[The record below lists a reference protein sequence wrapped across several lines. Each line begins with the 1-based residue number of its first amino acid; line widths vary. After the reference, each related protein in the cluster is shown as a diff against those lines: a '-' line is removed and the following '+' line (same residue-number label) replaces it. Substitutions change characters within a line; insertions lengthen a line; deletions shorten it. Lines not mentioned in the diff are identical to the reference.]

1 MADFWQGVE
10 FSHLIIKEYITKGDV
25 VVDATAGN
33 GHDTVFL
40 ADLVGRNGK
49 VFAFDIQKKAIDN
62 TGYRLEKKNLLERVK
77 LINDGHQNLHK
88 YLTDEVNGVLFNLG
102 YLPGGNKEI
111 TTGRSTT
118 LTALEKGTALLTSGG
133 IIVLVVYTGH
143 PGGMDELEGILSLV
157 KKLDQ
162 HEYNVLR
169 YNFINQESSPEVIAV
184 IRR

>member
-10 FSHLIIKEYITKGDV
+10 FSHLIIKQHIREGSV

-33 GHDTVFL
+33 GQDTVFL
-40 ADLVGRNGK
+40 AELVGRNGK

-88 YLTDEVNGVLFNLG
+88 YLTEEVNGVLFNLG
-102 YLPGGNKEI
+102 YLPGGDKEI
-111 TTGRSTT
+111 TTEKQTT
-118 LTALEKGTALLTSGG
+118 ITAIEKSLKILEKGG
-133 IIVLVVYTGH
+133 IIVLVIYTGH
-143 PGGMDELEGILSLV
+143 PGGSEELKGILELLAV
-157 KKLDQ
+157 LDS
-162 HEYNVLR
+162 HEFNVLR
-169 YNFINQESSPEVIAV
+169 YNFINQESPPEVVAV